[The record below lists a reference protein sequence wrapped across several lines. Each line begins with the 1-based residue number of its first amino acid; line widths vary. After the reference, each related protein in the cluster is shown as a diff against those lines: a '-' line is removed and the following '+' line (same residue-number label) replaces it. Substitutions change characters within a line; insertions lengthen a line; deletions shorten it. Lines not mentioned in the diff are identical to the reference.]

1 MGVVRRHW
9 PAAVAATVF
18 VVAVVLGVRSGT
30 SAGLLVVGLVAVL
43 AVMAHFWFVEW
54 GPHAEPNRL
63 YRRELWRNRRT
74 VHKDL
79 RHHRREVRARLTP
92 PHE

>member
-1 MGVVRRHW
+1 ML
-9 PAAVAATVF
+9 
-18 VVAVVLGVRSGT
+18 VVAIVLGVTSGT
-30 SAGLLVVGLVAVL
+30 SVGLLIVGLFAVL

-63 YRRELWRNRRT
+63 YRRELWRNRRD

-79 RHHRREVRARLTP
+79 RAHRREVRERLTP
-92 PHE
+92 PHR

>member
-1 MGVVRRHW
+1 M
-9 PAAVAATVF
+9 F
-18 VVAVVLGVRSGT
+18 VVAVVLGITSGT

-63 YRRELWRNRRT
+63 YRRELWRNRHD
-74 VHKDL
+74 VHRDL
-79 RHHRREVRARLTP
+79 RHHRREVRRSLTP
-92 PHE
+92 PHD

>member
-1 MGVVRRHW
+1 
-9 PAAVAATVF
+9 VAATAF
-18 VVAVVLGVRSGT
+18 VVAVVLGVTSGT
-30 SAGLLVVGLVAVL
+30 SVGLLVVGLVAVL

-63 YRRELWRNRRT
+63 YRRELWRNKRD

-79 RHHRREVRARLTP
+79 RVHRREVQERLTP
-92 PHE
+92 PHD